1 MPDAVQPDPQRAPL
15 TIADLGE
22 RPDELVPE
30 ALQSELEDHLIAA
43 ARAAD
48 AAGHPRRA
56 TALRLLADACSLM
69 LDSDNPAQPFRP
81 WWIDPDGHRST
92 PTIDNFGP
100 DTVAFFADV
109 VDQVKHAELRARLAD
124 IVWTCEP
131 RGVLRFADIA
141 IEAYMA
147 APLDAQGWK
156 LGGRDAWLRAG
167 YLALSLRRV
176 ELVETM
182 EQRLLGVF
190 WAEEPP
196 EGTLVGEYAA
206 LMFRYGLAVA
216 QHRKIAERLAELGN
230 DLASQGAFAAAR
242 DLLVV
247 AADWFHR
254 KGPADR
260 RAELVAGIAQA
271 WHDEANVLL
280 VHTPPFAMAAGD
292 ALEKA
297 IQVYRSIPRKH
308 RPALDVDARI
318 AALQIERQD
327 AGERSLA
334 ELNQVM
340 SPPTDIS
347 DMVSAS
353 IERVVGK
360 DEVDALHALATSWS
374 GPKVDQVEQA
384 ARESIDR
391 SFFKR
396 LLGSRTTIA
405 SDGRI
410 ISKVG
415 GRDQETD
422 EARSLMIEMLEQF
435 RFSRQLEVE
444 GAIMPMLDHIAA
456 EHQVNRDTFITLARN
471 SRLVPPDH
479 AQRVGKAL
487 HFGFTRDFETALQ
500 YLASEMECIA
510 RYHLKNAGAVTIN
523 TDRDGIQMEMGLSTL
538 VRLPQ
543 MEAVFGKDLTFEIK
557 ALFCDQDGPNLR
569 NDVAHGLI
577 PDGGGSDI
585 DSVYA
590 WWFMFRLV
598 FRTSPYA
605 SRNRRVDA
613 ARAQE
618 ENNGA
623 E

>member
-1 MPDAVQPDPQRAPL
+1 L

-22 RPDELVPE
+22 RPEELIPE
-30 ALQSELEDHLIAA
+30 NLQGELDDYLIDA
-43 ARAAD
+43 ARSAD
-48 AAGHPRRA
+48 AAGRA
-56 TALRLLADACSLM
+56 RHAAALRLLADACSLM
-69 LDSDNPAQPFRP
+69 LDSDNPAQAFRP
-81 WWIDPDGHRST
+81 WWIDPDGQRST
-92 PTIDNFGP
+92 ATIDSFSS
-100 DTVAFFADV
+100 DVVSFFADV
-109 VDQVKHAELRARLAD
+109 VVQIKHPALRARLAD
-124 IVWTCEP
+124 IVRTREP
-131 RGVLRFADIA
+131 QRGVRFADLA

-147 APLDAQGWK
+147 APLDGQGWK
-156 LGGRDAWLRAG
+156 LEGRNAWQRAA

-176 ELVETM
+176 EMVNKM
-182 EQRLLGVF
+182 EQRILDAF
-190 WAEEPP
+190 WAEEQP
-196 EGTLVGEYAA
+196 EGALVGEYAA
-206 LMFRYGLAVA
+206 LMFGYGLAVP
-216 QHRKIAERLAELGN
+216 QHPKIAERLAELGN
-230 DLASQGAFAAAR
+230 DLASQGTFQAAR

-254 KGPADR
+254 KGPAER
-260 RAELVAGIAQA
+260 RAELIAEIAQA
-271 WHDEANVLL
+271 WHDEANALL
-280 VHTPPFAMAAGD
+280 AHTPPFAMAAGD
-292 ALEKA
+292 ALDKA

-308 RPALDVDARI
+308 RPALGIDARI
-318 AALQIERQD
+318 SALQIERQD
-327 AGERSLA
+327 AGQQSLA
-334 ELNQVM
+334 ELNQMM

-347 DMVSAS
+347 DMVSVA

-374 GPKVDQVEQA
+374 GPKVAEVEQA

-396 LLGSRTTIA
+396 LVGSRTTIA

-415 GRDQETD
+415 GDQETS

-435 RFSRQLEVE
+435 RFSRHLEVQ

-456 EHQVNRDTFITLARN
+456 EHQLNRDSFVTLARA

-487 HFGFTRDFETALQ
+487 HFGFVRDFETALQ
-500 YLASEMECIA
+500 YLASEMESIV
-510 RYHLKNAGAVTIN
+510 RYHLKSAGAVTIH
-523 TDRDGIQMEMGLSTL
+523 TDPAGIQMEMGLSTL

-543 MEAVFGKDLTFEIK
+543 MEPVFGKDLTFEIR

-569 NDVAHGLI
+569 NDVAHGLVA
-577 PDGGGSDI
+577 DGEGSDV

-590 WWFMFRLV
+590 WWFMFRIV
-598 FRTSPYA
+598 FLTSPYA
-605 SRNRRVDA
+605 GEARRANA
-613 ARAQE
+613 ASKQE
-618 ENNGA
+618 EHNGA